1 MKRGQPTSWWMHLVA
16 ELRRVA
22 GIFSSQ
28 REDSAM
34 REEMRFHVD
43 MLAAKLRGQGLS
55 DAEARRRAAV
65 DFGGAAQWSEAARD
79 EYRSRP
85 IEEALRDTRFVLR
98 SLRRAPMFTAT
109 VLLTLATGIGAA
121 AAIFTVVNDVVVRPL
136 PYGNPNELVYL
147 SHDSPAL
154 SFYDAGFT
162 PGMYLTYRRL
172 AHSLQGITL
181 FQTGSM
187 NVTDPEGEGPPAR
200 LTSAFVSG
208 NFMSLF
214 QVPAAHG
221 RALTDADDQPGAPKV
236 IVISDGLWHSRFG
249 GNLNVLGKRLVGAG
263 GTREIVGVMPPSFRV
278 PNANTQVWAPRQ
290 LDPSAAWLG
299 GFNSAAY
306 GRLAPNFDIAH
317 AQRDLAAALPRAAD
331 LFPLIAPGV
340 PAKLLF
346 EQGKPVP
353 TVAPLRDH
361 VTAKI
366 ATTLWTLGAAAAL
379 VLLVMCANVA
389 NLMLVRA
396 ESRRRELGIRIAIGA
411 SRGRIVSHFL
421 IESLILA
428 AVASALALVAAIGAI
443 HLLVHSSP
451 IEIPRLAEVHIDWT
465 TIAFIVVA
473 SSLVALACAL
483 PPALRAIRSGVLAGL
498 GQSTRGATADGARV
512 GARSILVGC
521 QMALALVALMASA
534 LLLRSVERLRAV
546 KPGFDA
552 AGVATLWVAAPQIRY
567 AKETDVDRFH
577 TELLARVRAIPGVA
591 DAGFTNTLPLD
602 PSGHNGDPLYVE
614 GSADATK
621 TIPPLQFYAAA
632 DAGFFRAMKIPLIAG
647 RLFAP
652 LETQRWNEAL
662 VSQETAREMFGDST
676 GATVIGKRFQNL
688 PHGPMYTVIGV
699 IGSVR
704 DTSLMVPP
712 TRMVYLAPVASGDSV
727 ENQDTRTV
735 AVVARTTG
743 DVDAT
748 TRAMRAVV
756 HDVDPTL
763 PTFDTRAMADI
774 VNLSTARTRF
784 VLVVLGVAAAVTLLL
799 GVVGLYGVVAFIVS
813 LRTRE
818 LGLRIALGSTPTA
831 VAMMVARRGLTLSA
845 VGVVF
850 GALLAVVATRF
861 LRSFLFEV
869 APFDPVA
876 LTASVLLLVA
886 CTLAASWVPARRAA
900 RVDPALALRAE

>member
-1 MKRGQPTSWWMHLVA
+1 MKRGNWWTRLVA
-16 ELRRVA
+16 ELRRIT

-28 REDSAM
+28 REDRAM
-34 REEMRFHVD
+34 REEIRFHID
-43 MLAAKLRGQGLS
+43 MHAAKLRGEGLS
-55 DAEARRRAAV
+55 DAEARRRAAIA
-65 DFGGAAQWSEAARD
+65 FGGASQWSEAARD

-85 IEEALRDTRFVLR
+85 IEEALRDTRFVVR
-98 SLRRAPMFTAT
+98 SLRRAPIFTAT

-162 PGMYLTYRRL
+162 PGMYFTYRRL
-172 AHSLQGITL
+172 AHSLQGIAL

-187 NVTDPEGEGPPAR
+187 NVTDPNGAGEPER

-214 QVPAAHG
+214 QVPAALG
-221 RALTDADDQPGAPKV
+221 RALTDADDRPGAPKV
-236 IVISDGLWHSRFG
+236 IVISDGLWRARFG
-249 GNLNVLGKRLVGAG
+249 GSPSAIGKRLIAAG
-263 GTREIVGVMPPSFRV
+263 GVREIVGVMPPAFRV
-278 PNANTQVWAPRQ
+278 PDANTQVWSPLQ
-290 LDPSAAWLG
+290 LDPAAAWLG
-299 GFNSAAY
+299 GFNSKAY
-306 GRLAPNFDIAH
+306 ARLAPNVSIAQ
-317 AQRDLAAALPRAAD
+317 ATRDLTATLPRAAD

-340 PAKLLF
+340 TAKLLF

-361 VTAKI
+361 VVAGI
-366 ATTLWTLGAAAAL
+366 AATLWTIGAAAAL

-396 ESRRRELGIRIAIGA
+396 EGRRRELGIRIAIGA
-411 SRGRIVSHFL
+411 GRGRVVSYFL
-421 IESLILA
+421 IESVLLA
-428 AVASALALVAAIGAI
+428 AVASALALAAAIGAV

-451 IEIPRLAEVHIDWT
+451 IEIPRIAEVRVDWT
-465 TIAFIVVA
+465 TIAFIVVT
-473 SSLVALACAL
+473 SLGVALTCAI
-483 PPALRAIRSGVLAGL
+483 PSALRAVRSGALAGL
-498 GQSTRGATADGARV
+498 RDASRGATASAARV
-512 GARSILVGC
+512 GARSVLVAC

-534 LLLRSVERLRAV
+534 LLSRSVERLRAV
-546 KPGFDA
+546 KSGFDA
-552 AGVATLWVAAPQIRY
+552 TGVATLWVAAPQIRY

-577 TELLARVRAIPGVA
+577 SELLTRVRAIPGVT
-591 DAGFTNTLPLD
+591 DAGITNTLPLD

-614 GSADATK
+614 GTGDAAK
-621 TIPPLQFYAAA
+621 SIPPLQFYAAA
-632 DAGFFRAMKIPLIAG
+632 DAGYFRALKIPLIAG

-652 LETQRWNEAL
+652 LETQRWNEAV
-662 VSQETAREMFGDST
+662 VSQETARQMFGDST

-688 PHGPMYTVIGV
+688 PNGPMYTVIGV

-712 TRMVYLAPVASGDSV
+712 TRMVYLAGVATSDSIEGQGV
-727 ENQDTRTV
+727 RTV

-748 TRAMRAVV
+748 TRAIRAIV
-756 HDVDPTL
+756 HDLDPTL
-763 PTFDTRAMADI
+763 PTFDTRSMADI
-774 VNLSTARTRF
+774 VNLSTARPRF

-818 LGLRIALGSTPTA
+818 LGLRIALGSTPSA

-845 VGVVF
+845 AGVVF
-850 GALLAVVATRF
+850 GAALAVVATRF

-869 APFDPVA
+869 APFDPEA
-876 LTASVLLLVA
+876 LAASVLLLVA